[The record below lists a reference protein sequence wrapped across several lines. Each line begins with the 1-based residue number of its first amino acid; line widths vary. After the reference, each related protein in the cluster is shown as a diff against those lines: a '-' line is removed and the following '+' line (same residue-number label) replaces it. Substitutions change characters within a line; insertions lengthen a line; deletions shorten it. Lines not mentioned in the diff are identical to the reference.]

1 MGTQRFEQRLGLL
14 ESVAQEVARGVGA
27 AAADA
32 FENIGLRLLPKP
44 LQAGD
49 LAVFARLL
57 KLLDRFEAE
66 FVVQGLDL
74 LWPQPGD
81 VEHRHQPRWDRG
93 FQVLV
98 ILQAAG
104 GDEFGDL
111 LLERIADAFDVAHA
125 LFGNH
130 FIQRLAQGLNGA
142 GGVLIR
148 AGLERILSLQ
158 LQQRRD
164 VDQHFGYVIL
174 VHE

>member
-1 MGTQRFEQRLGLL
+1 MPANAACGAAADHVRMGTQHLDARLRVL

-32 FENIGLRLLPKP
+32 FENVGLRLLPKP

-81 VEHRHQPRWDRG
+81 VEHRHQPRWDRR
-93 FQVLV
+93 
-98 ILQAAG
+98 LQ
-104 GDEFGDL
+104 D
-111 LLERIADAFDVAHA
+111 RKST
-125 LFGNH
+125 
-130 FIQRLAQGLNGA
+130 RLNSSHL
-142 GGVLIR
+142 
-148 AGLERILSLQ
+148 
-158 LQQRRD
+158 
-164 VDQHFGYVIL
+164 
-174 VHE
+174 